1 MKTNNKFEILGPT
14 GFVDFLGI
22 QKLKK
27 STIEVVFDNNLT
39 LRGSLNHVI
48 FDYDNNEI
56 KLKDIIIG
64 HKIKSQDGYFIV
76 KDIIHHNQE
85 SDVYDVINS
94 GELHLYYT
102 NGVVSHNCNFL
113 GSGDNVFDSKL
124 LQKVHETYVREPQNK
139 MIGNSLW
146 IWKEPVVGH
155 RYVMGVD
162 ISRGDSE
169 DFSCFQII
177 DFDEREQVAEYVGK
191 LPPDNMAEIC
201 YKWGSMYSAYI
212 VVDITGGMG
221 VSTSRKLQEMG
232 YKNLYIDGV
241 DITNKW
247 KYVPKSAEKIPGI
260 NFNNKR
266 VQIIASY
273 EEALRHG
280 FKIYS
285 NRLFNEMNTFV
296 YINGRPDH
304 QKGHHDDLIMSI
316 AMATYVAESS
326 FTNLTKVSE
335 QAKIMIESWSVSNND
350 VLNDQLSFNPVIP
363 NYGNKNSYGNQ
374 EVSKN
379 DYIKYGWLFGRR

>member
-1 MKTNNKFEILGPT
+1 
-14 GFVDFLGI
+14 
-22 QKLKK
+22 
-27 STIEVVFDNNLT
+27 
-39 LRGSLNHVI
+39 
-48 FDYDNNEI
+48 
-56 KLKDIIIG
+56 
-64 HKIKSQDGYFIV
+64 
-76 KDIIHHNQE
+76 
-85 SDVYDVINS
+85 
-94 GELHLYYT
+94 
-102 NGVVSHNCNFL
+102 
-113 GSGDNVFDSKL
+113 
-124 LQKVHETYVREPQNK
+124 

-146 IWKEPVVGH
+146 IWKEPIMGH

-162 ISRGDSE
+162 VSRGDSE

-177 DFDEREQVAEYVGK
+177 DFDEREQVAEYIGK

-201 YKWGSMYSAYI
+201 FKWANMYSAYI

-232 YKNLYIDGV
+232 YKDLYVDGV

-273 EEALRHG
+273 EEALRHD

-285 NRLFNEMNTFV
+285 NRLFNEMNTFI

-316 AMATYVAESS
+316 SMATYVAESS
-326 FTNLTKVSE
+326 FSNLTKVSE
-335 QAKIMIESWSVSNND
+335 QAKVMIESWAVSNND
-350 VLNDQLSFNPVIP
+350 TITEQISFNPVIP
-363 NYGNKNSYGNQ
+363 VNTDRSNLRNEQ
-374 EVSKN
+374 ISKD
-379 DYIKYGWLFGRR
+379 DYLKYSWLFGRR